1 MNIGERI
8 KDLRLKMELTQEE
21 LGDRCDL
28 TKGFISQLE
37 NNLTS
42 PSINTLIN
50 ILEALGS
57 SPEAFFAKSQ
67 HEKLVFRKDDVFTSV
82 NDEEGSSITW
92 LISNAQKNDM
102 EPILSTIAAG
112 GVLFDEDPHIGEE
125 FGYVIKGRIELIVAG
140 EKHSVQKG
148 ESFYYESNLPH
159 KIHNPYNKE
168 AELLMVSSPPSF

>member
-1 MNIGERI
+1 MNIGEKLR
-8 KDLRLKMELTQEE
+8 DLRLKMELTQEE

-57 SPEAFFAKSQ
+57 SPEAFFAKSKQ
-67 HEKLVFRKDDVFTSV
+67 EKFVFRKDDVFTSE
-82 NDEEGSSITW
+82 NDEDKSTITW

-102 EPILSTIAAG
+102 EPILSTIEPG
-112 GVLFDEDPHIGEE
+112 GLLFDEDPHIGEE

-140 EKHSVQKG
+140 ETHTVQKG
-148 ESFYYESNLPH
+148 ESFYFESNKTH

>member
-1 MNIGERI
+1 MNIGEKIR
-8 KDLRLKMELTQEE
+8 DLRLKMELTQEE

-57 SPEAFFAKSQ
+57 SPEAFFAKSRQ
-67 HEKLVFRKDDVFTSV
+67 EKYVFKKDDVFTSE
-82 NDEEGSSITW
+82 NDEDGSTITW

-102 EPILSTIAAG
+102 EPILSTIEPG
-112 GVLFDEDPHIGEE
+112 GLLFDEDPHIGEE
-125 FGYVIKGRIELIVAG
+125 FGYVIRGRIELMVGG
-140 EKHSVQKG
+140 ENLTVNKG
-148 ESFYYESNLPH
+148 ESFYFESNKAH
-159 KIHNPYNKE
+159 KIHNPFTKE

>member
-1 MNIGERI
+1 
-8 KDLRLKMELTQEE
+8 MELTQEE

-57 SPEAFFAKSQ
+57 SPEAFFASSQ
-67 HEKLVFRKDDVFTSV
+67 KEKLVFKKDDVFTSE
-82 NDEEGSSITW
+82 NDEDGNTITW
-92 LISNAQKNDM
+92 LITNAQKNDM
-102 EPILSTIAAG
+102 EPILTTIEAG
-112 GVLFDEDPHIGEE
+112 GLLFDEDPHIGEE
-125 FGYVIKGRIELIVAG
+125 FGYVIKGRIELIVEG
-140 EKHSVQKG
+140 EKHTVGKG
-148 ESFYYESNLPH
+148 ESFYFESNRAH
-159 KIHNPYNKE
+159 KIHNPYHKE